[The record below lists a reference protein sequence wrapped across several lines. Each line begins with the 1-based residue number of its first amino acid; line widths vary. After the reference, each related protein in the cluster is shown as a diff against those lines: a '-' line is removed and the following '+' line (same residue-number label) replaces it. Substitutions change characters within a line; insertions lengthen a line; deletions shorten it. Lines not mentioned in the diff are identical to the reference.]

1 MLKRY
6 ILFILSL
13 GSSLTPHSLYGFTDS
28 PAIDFLRST
37 GKIYSVVVLILAV
50 FAGMILFIIRI
61 DKKLTNLENQIKDE
75 HKTS

>member
-1 MLKRY
+1 MVKRC
-6 ILFILSL
+6 ILFILTL
-13 GSSLTPHSLYGFTDS
+13 GSSLIPLTLCGFTDS
-28 PAIDFLRST
+28 PAVDFLRST

-50 FAGMILFIIRI
+50 FAGLILFLFRI